1 MLKKHGS
8 LIFSEY
14 KIVFDNEELNK
25 KNDVTPEIKKLLES
39 TIKKVFKNKKKTN
52 GKTTLTHSCYMHC
65 LCFVS

>member
-14 KIVFDNEELNK
+14 KIVFDNEKLNK

-39 TIKKVFKNKKKTN
+39 TIKKVFKNKKKLN
-52 GKTTLTHSCYMHC
+52 E
-65 LCFVS
+65 